1 MIHPVVLLAEENNKC
16 MKKNEKKK
24 NESENIAYLE
34 KNNLY
39 FLALSQNLPTSG
51 FKLVKTIN
59 INEYFD
65 EYYDENS
72 EIVFYLKY
80 DLKYLKHLG

>member
-1 MIHPVVLLAEENNKC
+1 M
-16 MKKNEKKK
+16 KKK

-72 EIVFYLKY
+72 
-80 DLKYLKHLG
+80 